1 MDDGVIKY
9 AVYIVNTVDS
19 LEEPIEW
26 AYHQSVGKGIGKV
39 EDQKI
44 NIFIIPHPASR
55 GGNSISVL
63 NDLRHALA
71 ES

>member
-1 MDDGVIKY
+1 MGKSDNQWYFNNQV
-9 AVYIVNTVDS
+9 

-63 NDLRHALA
+63 NDLRHVLA